1 MRSRLDAVP
10 VFLLTVLLIAGC
22 SGKKEGTVETRSPEG
37 KGAAQMAQFPRVP
50 LVDPGARRPAPDIQA
65 TGIDGSTWRLGD
77 RKGKV
82 VIVDFWATWCGPCRR
97 TIPHLIDLQKEYGG
111 RGLEVLGIS
120 LDRGGP
126 TLVSPFMQQAGINYP
141 VIVDGEGKWANQFG
155 GVEGIPTFFLI
166 DRSGRTAGQMVGAL
180 PKESIVQAVES
191 LLKEG

>member
-1 MRSRLDAVP
+1 MRIRLHAVP
-10 VFLLTVLLIAGC
+10 VLLLAVLLQVGC
-22 SGKKEGTVETRSPEG
+22 GEKKEETAGTRSPEG
-37 KGAAQMAQFPRVP
+37 TKSQQMAQGPRIP
-50 LVDPGARRPAPDIQA
+50 LIDPGSRKPAPDIQGTA
-65 TGIDGSTWRLGD
+65 IDGSAWRLGD

-126 TLVSPFMQQAGINYP
+126 ALVSPFMQQAGINYP
-141 VIVDGEGKWANQFG
+141 VIVDGAGKWANQFG

-166 DRSGRTAGQMVGAL
+166 DRDGRTAGQMIGAL
-180 PKESIVQAVES
+180 PKETIAQAVES
-191 LLKEG
+191 LLKES